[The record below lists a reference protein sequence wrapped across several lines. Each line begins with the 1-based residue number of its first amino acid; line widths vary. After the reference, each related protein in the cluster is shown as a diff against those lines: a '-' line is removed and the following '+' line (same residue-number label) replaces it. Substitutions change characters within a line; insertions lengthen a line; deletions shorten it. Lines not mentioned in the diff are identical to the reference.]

1 MFLVY
6 LLAQIDQ
13 NTKFH
18 FRKVPFVKG
27 DFYVQGIHPMS
38 IDLDPQMDEQILRRN
53 DTGVSDKS
61 NLMPKL
67 VLLESFN

>member
-1 MFLVY
+1 
-6 LLAQIDQ
+6 
-13 NTKFH
+13 
-18 FRKVPFVKG
+18 
-27 DFYVQGIHPMS
+27 MS